1 MRKLPNCPLLV
12 LLAGVLALAGGV
24 KAKRSPSPPAGL
36 MNMGKLHEAFPS
48 PAPEVQASLNKLQ
61 AAARYGQ
68 FEEAL
73 VELDKLA
80 HQPNLT
86 EAPKT
91 SIDEK
96 IAQVKERLTAGP
108 PKPAQ

>member
-1 MRKLPNCPLLV
+1 MRKLPNCLLLV
-12 LLAGVLALAGGV
+12 LLAGVLALAGSG
-24 KAKRSPSPPAGL
+24 KAKPSPSPAAGL

-80 HQPNLT
+80 QFDQGLLELTVAGGSLELGRTGQACPSAQPH
-86 EAPKT
+86 
-91 SIDEK
+91 
-96 IAQVKERLTAGP
+96 
-108 PKPAQ
+108 

>member
-1 MRKLPNCPLLV
+1 MRKLPNCLLLV
-12 LLAGVLALAGGV
+12 LLAGVLALAGCG
-24 KAKRSPSPPAGL
+24 KAKPPPSPAAGL

-86 EAPKT
+86 EAQKT
-91 SIDEK
+91 AIDEK